1 MKKTIA
7 AAAALLAAVCTCF
20 SGCTSMN
27 TTGRINR
34 GRIAAET
41 TTESKLREDAG
52 KIRDDMSEAASD
64 AGAKVKEKV
73 SEAGSTV
80 REGMED
86 ASEEL
91 SRMSGG
97 NKKR

>member
-7 AAAALLAAVCTCF
+7 AAAALLAAVCIGF

-27 TTGRINR
+27 TTGRIGS
-34 GRIAAET
+34 GRMTTEA

-52 KIRDDMSEAASD
+52 KIKDDVSEAVSD

-80 REGMED
+80 REGMENAKED
-86 ASEEL
+86 L
-91 SRMSGG
+91 SRASD
-97 NKKR
+97 

>member
-7 AAAALLAAVCTCF
+7 AAAALLAAVCIGF

-34 GRIAAET
+34 GRITAET

-52 KIRDDMSEAASD
+52 KIKDDVSEAASD

-80 REGMED
+80 REGMENAKED
-86 ASEEL
+86 L
-91 SRMSGG
+91 SRASD
-97 NKKR
+97 KR

>member
-7 AAAALLAAVCTCF
+7 AAAALLAVLCSCF

-27 TTGRINR
+27 TTGRISS
-34 GRIAAET
+34 GRMTTEA

-52 KIRDDMSEAASD
+52 KIKDDVSEAVSD

-80 REGMED
+80 REGMENAKED
-86 ASEEL
+86 L
-91 SRMSGG
+91 SRASD
-97 NKKR
+97 KR